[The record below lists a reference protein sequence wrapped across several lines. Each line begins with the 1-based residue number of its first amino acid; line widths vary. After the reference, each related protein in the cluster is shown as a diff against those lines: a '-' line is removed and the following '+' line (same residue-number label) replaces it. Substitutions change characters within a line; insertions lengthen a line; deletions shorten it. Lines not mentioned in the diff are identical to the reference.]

1 MTDRDEQGGRRDAGP
16 ATGSDAGLTDAD
28 GLTDA
33 VSELGETDDERLEA
47 VAEHNRSL
55 EERLPGDD
63 ELPLTKG

>member
-1 MTDRDEQGGRRDAGP
+1 MTDRDEHGGRRDAGP
-16 ATGSDAGLTDAD
+16 ATGSDAD
-28 GLTDA
+28 GLT
-33 VSELGETDDERLEA
+33 ELGETDDERLEA

>member
-1 MTDRDEQGGRRDAGP
+1 MTDRDEHGGRRDAGP
-16 ATGSDAGLTDAD
+16 ATGSDAD

>member
-1 MTDRDEQGGRRDAGP
+1 MTDRDDQRRPD
-16 ATGSDAGLTDAD
+16 DAD
-28 GLTDA
+28 SPMDADAATEA

-63 ELPLTKG
+63 DLPLTKG